1 MNNSRRRFRPRQK
14 SNFRRRSNGVV
25 HSNGHFQS
33 NSGNNSFSRNGS
45 MTNPFNIE
53 KAIQKYKQLA
63 KDALSSGDPILSEN
77 YLQHADH
84 FMRIIEDKIDVIN
97 NLIDAGFPRIE
108 VSSFVSPKA
117 IPQLADAATILEN
130 VKRNHETTL
139 AALVP
144 NARGALR
151 AVDAKLDEIVVFLS
165 ASESHNK
172 KNVNRSVKDSLLGFK
187 EIADIAG
194 KNNIPIQGDIA
205 TAFGCPFEG
214 NVSAKRLAEISK
226 EYKMMGFKG
235 VTLGDTTGMA
245 TPTVVTEAVNAIRDM
260 VPDFDITLHFHN
272 TRGIGLANVMTGLN
286 LGITDYESCFGGMG
300 GCPFAPNATG
310 NICSEDLIYL
320 LHEMGIETG
329 INLDQLIN
337 VAKKVENLVGHR
349 LPGQVMRAGPRL
361 LKYSMEDVP
370 TAIGA

>member
-1 MNNSRRRFRPRQK
+1 MNIRKVKVTEVGPRD
-14 SNFRRRSNGVV
+14 G
-25 HSNGHFQS
+25 FQS
-33 NSGNNSFSRNGS
+33 
-45 MTNPFNIE
+45 E
-53 KAIQKYKQLA
+53 KT
-63 KDALSSGDPILSEN
+63 ILN
-77 YLQHADH
+77 TD
-84 FMRIIEDKIDVIN
+84 DKIDVIN

-117 IPQLADAATILEN
+117 IPQLADAATILEK

-172 KNVNRSVKDSLLGFK
+172 KNVNRSVKDSLLGFR

-214 NVSAKRLAEISK
+214 NVSVKRLAEISK

-337 VAKKVENLVGHR
+337 IAKKVENLVGHR

>member
-1 MNNSRRRFRPRQK
+1 MDIKEVKITEVGPRD
-14 SNFRRRSNGVV
+14 G
-25 HSNGHFQS
+25 FQS
-33 NSGNNSFSRNGS
+33 
-45 MTNPFNIE
+45 E
-53 KAIQKYKQLA
+53 KT
-63 KDALSSGDPILSEN
+63 ILKT
-77 YLQHADH
+77 
-84 FMRIIEDKIDVIN
+84 EDKIDIIN
-97 NLIDAGFPRIE
+97 NLIEAGFPRIE

-117 IPQLADAATILEN
+117 IPQLADAEIILN
-130 VKRNHETTL
+130 KVNRSSQTTL

-151 AVDAKLDEIVVFLS
+151 AVEAKLDEIVVFLS

-172 KNVNRSVKDSLLGFK
+172 KNVNRSVKESLLGFK
-187 EIADIAG
+187 KIADIAG

-214 NVSAKRLAEISK
+214 NISPKKLADISK
-226 EYKMMGFKG
+226 EYKLMGFKG

-245 TPTVVTEAVNAIRDM
+245 TPPVVIDAINAIRDN
-260 VPDFDITLHFHN
+260 VPDFNITLHFHN
-272 TRGIGLANVMTGLN
+272 TRGVGLANVMSGLN

-329 INLDQLIN
+329 IDLDKIISI
-337 VAKKVENLVGHR
+337 AKKVENLVGHK
-349 LPGQVMRAGPRL
+349 LPGQVMRAGHRL
-361 LKYSMEDVP
+361 LSYSMDEVP
-370 TAIGA
+370 TAVGV

>member
-1 MNNSRRRFRPRQK
+1 MDIKEVKITEVGPRD
-14 SNFRRRSNGVV
+14 G
-25 HSNGHFQS
+25 FQS
-33 NSGNNSFSRNGS
+33 
-45 MTNPFNIE
+45 E
-53 KAIQKYKQLA
+53 KT
-63 KDALSSGDPILSEN
+63 ILKT
-77 YLQHADH
+77 
-84 FMRIIEDKIDVIN
+84 EDKIDIIN
-97 NLIDAGFPRIE
+97 NLIEAGFPRIE

-117 IPQLADAATILEN
+117 IPQLADAEIILN
-130 VKRNHETTL
+130 KVNRSSTTTL

-151 AVDAKLDEIVVFLS
+151 AVEAKLDEIVVFLS

-172 KNVNRSVKDSLLGFK
+172 KNVNRSVKESLLGFK
-187 EIADIAG
+187 EIVDIAG

-214 NVSAKRLAEISK
+214 NISPKKLADISK
-226 EYKMMGFKG
+226 EYKLMGFKG

-245 TPTVVTEAVNAIRDM
+245 TPPVVIDAINAIRDN
-260 VPDFDITLHFHN
+260 VPDFNITLHFHN
-272 TRGIGLANVMTGLN
+272 TRGVGLANVMSGLN

-329 INLDQLIN
+329 IDLDKIISI
-337 VAKKVENLVGHR
+337 AKKVENLVGHK
-349 LPGQVMRAGPRL
+349 LPGQVMRAGHRL
-361 LKYSMEDVP
+361 LSYSMDEVP
-370 TAIGA
+370 TAVGV

>member
-1 MNNSRRRFRPRQK
+1 MNIKKVKVTEVGPRD
-14 SNFRRRSNGVV
+14 G
-25 HSNGHFQS
+25 FQS
-33 NSGNNSFSRNGS
+33 
-45 MTNPFNIE
+45 E
-53 KAIQKYKQLA
+53 KT
-63 KDALSSGDPILSEN
+63 ILKT
-77 YLQHADH
+77 
-84 FMRIIEDKIDVIN
+84 EDKIDVIN
-97 NLIDAGFPRIE
+97 TLIEAGFPRIE

-117 IPQLADAATILEN
+117 IPQLADAAIILEN
-130 VKRNHETTL
+130 VKRNHKTTL

-144 NARGALR
+144 NDRGAWR

-172 KNVNRSVKDSLLGFK
+172 KNVNRSVKDSLLGFR

-337 VAKKVENLVGHR
+337 IAKKVENLVGHR

-361 LKYSMEDVP
+361 LKYSMQDVP

>member
-1 MNNSRRRFRPRQK
+1 MNIKKVKVTEVGPRD
-14 SNFRRRSNGVV
+14 G
-25 HSNGHFQS
+25 FQS
-33 NSGNNSFSRNGS
+33 
-45 MTNPFNIE
+45 E
-53 KAIQKYKQLA
+53 KT
-63 KDALSSGDPILSEN
+63 ILKT
-77 YLQHADH
+77 
-84 FMRIIEDKIDVIN
+84 EDKIDVIN

-144 NARGALR
+144 NAKGALR

-226 EYKMMGFKG
+226 EYKSMGFKG

-245 TPTVVTEAVNAIRDM
+245 TPTVVIEGVNVIRDR

-320 LHEMGIETG
+320 LHEMGIDTG

-337 VAKKVENLVGHR
+337 IAKRVETLVGHR

>member
-1 MNNSRRRFRPRQK
+1 MKVKKVKITEVGPRD
-14 SNFRRRSNGVV
+14 G
-25 HSNGHFQS
+25 FQS
-33 NSGNNSFSRNGS
+33 
-45 MTNPFNIE
+45 E
-53 KAIQKYKQLA
+53 KT
-63 KDALSSGDPILSEN
+63 ILKT
-77 YLQHADH
+77 
-84 FMRIIEDKIDVIN
+84 EDKIDVIN
-97 NLIDAGFPRIE
+97 NLIESGFPRIE

-117 IPQLADAATILEN
+117 IPQLADAEIILN
-130 VKRNHETTL
+130 KVKRNQNTTL

-144 NARGALR
+144 NTRGALR
-151 AVDAKLDEIVVFLS
+151 AVEAKLDEIVVFLS

-172 KNVNRSVKDSLLGFK
+172 KNVNRSVQESLLGFK

-214 NVSAKRLAEISK
+214 NVSSKKLADISK
-226 EYKMMGFKG
+226 EYKLMGFKG

-245 TPTVVTEAVNAIRDM
+245 TPPVVTDAINAIRDN
-260 VPDFDITLHFHN
+260 VPDFEITLHFHN
-272 TRGIGLANVMTGLN
+272 TRGVGLANVMTGLN
-286 LGITDYESCFGGMG
+286 LGISDYESCFGGMG

-329 INLDQLIN
+329 IDLDQLIKI
-337 VAKKVENLVGHR
+337 AKKVESLVGHR

-361 LKYSMEDVP
+361 LSYSMDDVP
-370 TAIGA
+370 TAVGA